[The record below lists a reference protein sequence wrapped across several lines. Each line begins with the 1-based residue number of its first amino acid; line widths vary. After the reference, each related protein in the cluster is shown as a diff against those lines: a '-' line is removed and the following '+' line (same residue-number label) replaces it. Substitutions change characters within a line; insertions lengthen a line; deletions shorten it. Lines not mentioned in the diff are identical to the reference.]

1 METGVENLMSRI
13 REEFALEEVDIRTYS
28 PLVLAYIGDGI
39 FELVIRSLLVG
50 HGNAHAA
57 RLHKKASSLVNAGSQ
72 SAMLERIKEQLTE
85 EELHIFRRG
94 RNANSPTMAK
104 HASVSDYRRATG
116 FEALV
121 GYLYLSGQFERLFKL
136 VSLGLT
142 KIGVW
147 KEESPDEI

>member
-116 FEALV
+116 FEALM
-121 GYLYLSGQFERLFKL
+121 GYLYLTGRTKRLLEL
-136 VSLGLT
+136 VKLGL
-142 KIGVW
+142 
-147 KEESPDEI
+147 KEEPCDTKN